1 LKKQTLK
8 NKNTTT
14 PIYEPFQLLLNVGRG
29 LQGVGKEKEVNFDLF
44 PTLAPQAGLFSNQF
58 WDELRSYAN
67 LNYMV
72 IQVIKSNPVVLVVIF
87 LYN

>member
-14 PIYEPFQLLLNVGRG
+14 PISEPFQLLLNVGRG

-44 PTLAPQAGLFSNQF
+44 PTLAPLI
-58 WDELRSYAN
+58 DERCNYNAMIEFVTIRKLRG
-67 LNYMV
+67 
-72 IQVIKSNPVVLVVIF
+72 
-87 LYN
+87 

>member
-44 PTLAPQAGLFSNQF
+44 PTLAPLFN
-58 WDELRSYAN
+58 ERC
-67 LNYMV
+67 NYNAMIEYV
-72 IQVIKSNPVVLVVIF
+72 TIRKLKG
-87 LYN
+87 

>member
-8 NKNTTT
+8 NKNTAT

-44 PTLAPQAGLFSNQF
+44 PTLAPLL
-58 WDELRSYAN
+58 DESGSYN
-67 LNYMV
+67 KMIEYVTMRIL
-72 IQVIKSNPVVLVVIF
+72 KG
-87 LYN
+87 